1 MRFTVKDIA
10 KTLKDSKKQ
19 GTPVI
24 VFTGAGCSK
33 SAGMPLA
40 SELISEINKKHKGNL
55 KSLSDQ
61 EKKDYGLCMSKLTP
75 HEQKTLIEKHI
86 TKAKINWAHIALGS
100 LLKNGYLGKVLTFN
114 FDNILNRACSL
125 DNFFPPIYDLKVL
138 SKEYF
143 SAIPNQSIVHLH
155 GQWSGFDLANSSDS
169 TEKQAENLKHYIKET
184 INTSPTMFI
193 GYSGGA
199 DAFFQ
204 LVEENFIGQ
213 HRLYWIDYGK
223 EPNSNVKKF
232 IEVNPNHRNFIGE
245 QDADKFLLELAIE
258 LKCFPT
264 ELFKDPIKH
273 LKEICEYVNNFP
285 LNTSESEIDVLE
297 DTKKTLEI
305 ADKTKPAITTIKLA
319 ELLHAKKFETIIN
332 QVKNLD
338 LMIKPISKIVA
349 SAYLG
354 KALIFLTKDE
364 RQFQIHFDKAISLKP
379 DFYQAYADVGTKL
392 ISSNKIDALIKA
404 KDFFENCFT
413 INPKIKDDTIIGH
426 YAIALSKLARIRED
440 KSLFE
445 KAFVQYENALK
456 IQPDNADHLGNY
468 GSALLGLGRIKQDE
482 SLFEKAFVQYENAL
496 KIQPEH
502 VNHLGNYGNAL
513 SELAKI
519 KQDESLLEKAFVQ
532 YENALKI
539 QPEHTNN
546 LGNYGNALSD
556 LAKIKQDE
564 SLFEKA
570 FVQYESA
577 LIIQPEHAD
586 HLGNYGIA
594 LSELAKI
601 KQDESLFEKAFVQ
614 YESALIIQP
623 AHADHLGNYGSALS
637 ELAKIK
643 QDESLF
649 EKAFV
654 QHESA
659 LKIQPNKT
667 YNLACYYALIRDSEK
682 SKINLLH
689 AEKHDTLP
697 KNSLKYL
704 KEDTDLDNVRNEPW
718 FTELLERLKAKE
730 EAEKVA

>member
-1 MRFTVKDIA
+1 
-10 KTLKDSKKQ
+10 
-19 GTPVI
+19 
-24 VFTGAGCSK
+24 
-33 SAGMPLA
+33 
-40 SELISEINKKHKGNL
+40 
-55 KSLSDQ
+55 
-61 EKKDYGLCMSKLTP
+61 MSKLTP

-138 SKEYF
+138 SEEYF
-143 SAIPNQSIVHLH
+143 TAIPNQSIVHLH
-155 GQWSGFDLANSSDS
+155 GQWSGFQLANSDADTSS
-169 TEKQAENLKHYIKET
+169 QANKLKNYIKNT
-184 INTSPTMFI
+184 INTSPTLFI

-223 EPNSNVKKF
+223 EPNFNVKKF

-338 LMIKPISKIVA
+338 LKIKPISKIVA

-364 RQFQIHFDKAISLKP
+364 SQFQIHFDKAISLKP

-445 KAFVQYENALK
+445 KALVQYENALK
-456 IQPDNADHLGNY
+456 IQPDDPDHRGNY
-468 GSALLGLGRIKQDE
+468 GNALLGLGKIKQDE

-496 KIQPEH
+496 KIQPDDPDH
-502 VNHLGNYGNAL
+502 RGNYG
-513 SELAKI
+513 
-519 KQDESLLEKAFVQ
+519 
-532 YENALKI
+532 
-539 QPEHTNN
+539 T
-546 LGNYGNALSD
+546 
-556 LAKIKQDE
+556 
-564 SLFEKA
+564 
-570 FVQYESA
+570 
-577 LIIQPEHAD
+577 
-586 HLGNYGIA
+586 A

-623 AHADHLGNYGSALS
+623 DHADHLGNYGSALS
-637 ELAKIK
+637 DLAKIK

-682 SKINLLH
+682 SKFNLLH

>member
-1 MRFTVKDIA
+1 M
-10 KTLKDSKKQ
+10 
-19 GTPVI
+19 
-24 VFTGAGCSK
+24 
-33 SAGMPLA
+33 
-40 SELISEINKKHKGNL
+40 
-55 KSLSDQ
+55 
-61 EKKDYGLCMSKLTP
+61 
-75 HEQKTLIEKHI
+75 
-86 TKAKINWAHIALGS
+86 
-100 LLKNGYLGKVLTFN
+100 
-114 FDNILNRACSL
+114 
-125 DNFFPPIYDLKVL
+125 
-138 SKEYF
+138 
-143 SAIPNQSIVHLH
+143 
-155 GQWSGFDLANSSDS
+155 
-169 TEKQAENLKHYIKET
+169 
-184 INTSPTMFI
+184 
-193 GYSGGA
+193 
-199 DAFFQ
+199 
-204 LVEENFIGQ
+204 
-213 HRLYWIDYGK
+213 
-223 EPNSNVKKF
+223 
-232 IEVNPNHRNFIGE
+232 NPNHRNFIGE

-338 LMIKPISKIVA
+338 LKIKPISKIVA

-364 RQFQIHFDKAISLKP
+364 SQFQIHFDKAISLKP

-426 YAIALSKLARIRED
+426 YAIALSKLAQIRED

-445 KAFVQYENALK
+445 KALVQYENALK
-456 IQPDNADHLGNY
+456 IQPDDPDHRGNY
-468 GSALLGLGRIKQDE
+468 GTALSELAKIKQDE
-482 SLFEKAFVQYENAL
+482 SLFEKAFVQYESAL
-496 KIQPEH
+496 IIQPDH
-502 VNHLGNYGNAL
+502 ADHLGNYG
-513 SELAKI
+513 S
-519 KQDESLLEKAFVQ
+519 
-532 YENALKI
+532 
-539 QPEHTNN
+539 
-546 LGNYGNALSD
+546 ALSD

-577 LIIQPEHAD
+577 LIIQPD
-586 HLGNYGIA
+586 
-594 LSELAKI
+594 
-601 KQDESLFEKAFVQ
+601 
-614 YESALIIQP
+614 
-623 AHADHLGNYGSALS
+623 HADHLGNYGSD
-637 ELAKIK
+637 LAKIK

-682 SKINLLH
+682 SKFNLLH

>member
-1 MRFTVKDIA
+1 MSFSVKDIA
-10 KTLKDSKKQ
+10 KTLKDNKKQ
-19 GTPVI
+19 GLPVI
-24 VFTGAGCSK
+24 IFTGAGCSK

-40 SELISEINKKHKGNL
+40 NELVAEINKKFKSNL
-55 KSLSDQ
+55 RALTTDTQ
-61 EKKDYGLCMSKLTP
+61 KKDYGSCMGKLTP

-86 TKAKINWAHIALGS
+86 SKAKINWAHIALAS
-100 LLKNGYLGKVLTFN
+100 LLKEGYIGKVLTFN

-456 IQPDNADHLGNY
+456 IQP
-468 GSALLGLGRIKQDE
+468 
-482 SLFEKAFVQYENAL
+482 
-496 KIQPEH
+496 
-502 VNHLGNYGNAL
+502 
-513 SELAKI
+513 
-519 KQDESLLEKAFVQ
+519 
-532 YENALKI
+532 
-539 QPEHTNN
+539 EHTNN

-564 SLFEKA
+564 SL
-570 FVQYESA
+570 
-577 LIIQPEHAD
+577 L
-586 HLGNYGIA
+586 
-594 LSELAKI
+594 
-601 KQDESLFEKAFVQ
+601 EKAFVQ

-623 AHADHLGNYGSALS
+623 AHVDHLGNYGSALS